1 MAKMIMRLRGREPFE
16 IDSPD
21 SHEGYDLPDSVTS
34 LGRWVGELITRITT
48 RHQVLGQL
56 QAHGWKSNDRTRA
69 LFQKLSDDVA
79 RCRAVPFS
87 DISQD
92 FYNWINLPGVE
103 ARLPGN
109 TPEVIKSS
117 PAAVIGQAMIDQE
130 IRKASAEERFKHG
143 HADLGESRQLPD
155 LAQVP
160 PPSTDAAKKFE
171 QRLTEMGTLKLD
183 APAKTL
189 RLQDQ
194 RSVKDGRKSTTEP
207 SKPPG
212 STDPSL

>member
-1 MAKMIMRLRGREPFE
+1 MRIRPLRSSRDHQNVKGRTHSRNGARDCRAVIKERCHAKQSPGLRAIDGIEP
-16 IDSPD
+16 
-21 SHEGYDLPDSVTS
+21 
-34 LGRWVGELITRITT
+34 R
-48 RHQVLGQL
+48 
-56 QAHGWKSNDRTRA
+56 
-69 LFQKLSDDVA
+69 
-79 RCRAVPFS
+79 RAVPFS

-92 FYNWINLPGVE
+92 FYNWINLPGVQ
-103 ARLPGN
+103 ARLPDN
-109 TPEVIKSS
+109 TPQVIKSS

-130 IRKASAEERFKHG
+130 TRKASAEERFKRA
-143 HADLGESRQLPD
+143 HADLGEPRQLPD

-171 QRLTEMGTLKLD
+171 QRLIEMGTLKLD

-189 RLQDQ
+189 RLEDQ
-194 RSVKDGRKSTTEP
+194 RSVNDGRKSTTEP